1 MKIGFDAKRAFFN
14 RSGLGNYS
22 RNVIQLLSRHYPQ
35 NDYFLYTP
43 TKKGAISF
51 IPIEQDNIHI
61 STPKRTLDKLFKSY
75 WRSFRLTGQLED
87 DKIELYHGLS
97 NELPKNIH
105 KTKIKSIVTI
115 HDLIFIR
122 YPHLYKPIDRQIY
135 YKKFKYS
142 CQIADRV
149 IAISEQTK
157 ADLVNFFKIDEDKID
172 VVYPG
177 CHPIYYNEVSES
189 VKKQIKE
196 KYNLPSQYILYV
208 GTIEERKRLL
218 NIIKALKGIKIDI
231 PLVAVGKP
239 TQYLTKVKKYISEN
253 QLEDRIYFYHNILL
267 EDLRV
272 IYQLSEVFVYPSVFE
287 GFGIP
292 ILEALNSKTPVITTK
307 GGCFSEAGGKSS
319 IYIDT
324 ANIDELQDAIKNV
337 LSNSLLRKK
346 MLADGYE
353 YAQNFREEKIAENLM
368 DVYLKL

>member
-43 TKKGAISF
+43 TKKGAIKF
-51 IPIEQDNIHI
+51 LEAGNIHI
-61 STPKRTLDKLFKSY
+61 STPKRALDKLFKSY

-105 KTKIKSIVTI
+105 KTRMKSVVTI

-122 YPHLYKPIDRQIY
+122 YPHLYKSIDRQIY

-142 CQIADRV
+142 SQIADRV
-149 IAISEQTK
+149 IAISKQTK
-157 ADLVNFFKIDEDKID
+157 ADLVNFFKIDKDKID

-208 GTIEERKRLL
+208 GTIEGRKRLL
-218 NIIKALKGIKIDI
+218 NIIKALKGMKIDI
-231 PLVAVGKP
+231 PLVVVGKP
-239 TQYLTKVKKYISEN
+239 TQYLKKVNKYISEN

-267 EDLRV
+267 EDLQV

-292 ILEALNSKTPVITTK
+292 ILEALSSKTPVITTK
-307 GGCFSEAGGKSS
+307 DGCFSEAGGKSS

-324 ANIDELQDAIKNV
+324 ANIDELAEAIKNV
-337 LSNSLLRKK
+337 LTNSLLRKK

-353 YAQNFREEKIAENLM
+353 YAQNFREEKIVKNLM